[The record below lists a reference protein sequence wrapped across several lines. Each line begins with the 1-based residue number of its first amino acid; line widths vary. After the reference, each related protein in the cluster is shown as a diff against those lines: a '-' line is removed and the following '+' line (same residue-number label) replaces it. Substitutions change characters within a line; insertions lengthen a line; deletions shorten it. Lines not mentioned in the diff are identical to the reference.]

1 MCDYGLLKREF
12 CAKMAVKGVRYHGQ
26 KGKGVFRYVR
36 YKPFDAGRCTRENG
50 RYKKIVGNV
59 SVRNL

>member
-1 MCDYGLLKREF
+1 
-12 CAKMAVKGVRYHGQ
+12 MAVKGVRYHGQ

-36 YKPFDAGRCTRENG
+36 YKPFDVGRCTRENG

-59 SVRNL
+59 SARNL